1 MQVSGLRTYVSVH
14 RLMGVLHRNV
24 KRVVALEVD
33 IIVQSAEQIPLSRIL
48 ELRRSLEPAK
58 LAHVTS
64 HRVDALP
71 SCHPGTRVIVS
82 LDIMDWILDQDSQTS
97 RIFWLNGMAGTG
109 KTTIAKSIA
118 LWALSKGL
126 LGASFF
132 FSQRAQEEALR
143 TASVVIPTLACQL
156 SMFNDEL
163 EARICEAVEKQSTI
177 ANENFHTQAE
187 CLLTDIFNSS
197 TSTGPTNMPLIVL
210 DAFDECS
217 NSNRQANQL
226 LQELVKAINNH
237 KLPLKLLIT
246 SRPENHIRQSLG
258 FLKEGQLILH
268 NIEEK
273 IIKEDIR
280 LYLTET
286 FRRTGE
292 RFSLALDWVSDKEL
306 DILTKRSGN
315 LFVYASTV
323 IRFVNSEHSADPREQ
338 LRRILQTSN
347 SPKSAYSEL
356 DRLYKEVLITLF
368 DQMKDDDET
377 ATEFRNLLGFLCLA
391 RDSVSPQLLDRL
403 LGWNNGTSLARL
415 IHLAAVIVAPSDN
428 EGDII
433 IYHPSFPEFITDANR
448 CPERM
453 LHIDTPEYETFFA
466 LKCLEVLNDDPFLAR
481 TTPETRIAKEL
492 AIPRH
497 VRYATLHWATH
508 LSVANIQATSLKEI
522 LASFAMSHVLR
533 WLELLSVLHSVSV
546 GVTSARVAVDWAV
559 RV

>member
-1 MQVSGLRTYVSVH
+1 MDI
-14 RLMGVLHRNV
+14 LHRNV

-292 RFSLALDWVSDKEL
+292 RFSLALDWVSDEQL
-306 DILTKRSGN
+306 DMLTKRSGN